1 MKPKSDP
8 KTATQ
13 QHFERTR
20 RRAGFLSLGDPFE
33 IEGKG
38 WAAVKQSK
46 LSTSMTL
53 TQFDNGYWYT
63 SELKEFAKVV
73 GIPSA
78 NRLRKDE
85 LENCIKLF
93 LKTGKIEPPNRR
105 FPTTRTRDVDLGLHL
120 DLPITNYTNDR
131 ETKAF
136 LENEAQKIAPRLKK
150 KSGARYRLNRWREE
164 QLTRGLRITY
174 RDLLL
179 EYVRLNQTDGRFEQ
193 IPQVRYVNFLSD
205 FLKAEKGATRKQAIK
220 AWEIVK
226 TLDAP
231 KTYRSWKKFQSSLNK
246 SPTRRR

>member
-1 MKPKSDP
+1 MNKLGADTPVSSPYSKL
-8 KTATQ
+8 
-13 QHFERTR
+13 RG
-20 RRAGFLSLGDPFE
+20 RAEGQRYANPSKAEGGDW
-33 IEGKG
+33 G
-38 WAAVKQSK
+38 AVKQFK

-63 SELKEFAKVV
+63 SELKDFAKIV

-93 LKTGKIEPPNRR
+93 LKTGKIEPPKRS
-105 FPTTRTRDVDLGLHL
+105 FPTTRTKDVDLGLHL

-136 LENEAQKIAPRLKK
+136 LQNEAQKIAPGLKQ
-150 KSGARYRLNRWREE
+150 KSGSRYRLNRWREE
-164 QLTRGLRITY
+164 QLTRGRRITY
-174 RDLLL
+174 RDLLG
-179 EYVRLNQTDGRFEQ
+179 EYVRLNQTDGAFDQ

-220 AWEIVK
+220 ACEKVK
-226 TLDAP
+226 TLDTP
-231 KTYRSWKKFQSSLNK
+231 KTYRSWKKFQSSANK
-246 SPTRRR
+246 SPRGRR